1 MFGEAMTSKI
11 VTVVAPL
18 SALSRRTRLF
28 KLARYLQANART
40 VQHIAWERC
49 PGEGVERGL
58 DNDIEKRFLL
68 KGGGYGTR
76 HARAMYP
83 IWMLRVL
90 IACLGIE
97 RNHTVWALGFESAF
111 PAVVAGKF
119 RGFKVVFDDADRFS
133 LLFPLPAWLRGVVAR
148 LEAWTSRNSDVHI
161 VPGEERYDFDSNK
174 FLVVRNMPSLIE
186 LQAARRIGPPERPD
200 ADLVININGWLGSG
214 RGMATALQ
222 VARRLQGERVAFLLV
237 GKIDCEEAEEMTRL
251 DNVVSLGEV
260 SNASALA
267 TYLASDY
274 VFTYYKPN
282 TVINR
287 FAQSNKWGDAVKTS
301 VGVIVNSEVETAE
314 YLRKAG
320 AAISV
325 AYDDVDGLC
334 RELRTCLADR
344 RRVMAHRE
352 ASGLL
357 GEQAGFYD
365 DSLDAVFSED
375 F

>member
-1 MFGEAMTSKI
+1 MTKKI

-28 KLARYLQANART
+28 KLARYLQANGRT
-40 VQHIAWERC
+40 VEHIAWERC
-49 PGEGVERGL
+49 PGEGREKGL
-58 DNDIEKRFLL
+58 DGDVRKRFLL
-68 KGGGYGTR
+68 KGGGYGGR
-76 HARAMYP
+76 RARAMYP
-83 IWMLRVL
+83 LWMLRVL
-90 IACLGIE
+90 VACLGLG
-97 RNHTVWALGFESAF
+97 RDRTVWALGFESAF
-111 PAVVAGKF
+111 PAVAAGKI

-133 LLFPLPAWLRGVVAR
+133 LLFPLPRSMRAVVAR
-148 LEAWTSRNSDVHI
+148 LEAWTSRNSDVHV
-161 VPGEERYDFDSNK
+161 VPGEERYDFDSDR
-174 FLVVRNMPSLIE
+174 FLVVRNMPSVIE
-186 LQAARRIGPPERPD
+186 LQAAREIGPPERPD
-200 ADLVININGWLGSG
+200 ADLVVNVNGWLGSG
-214 RGMATALQ
+214 RGMSTALE
-222 VARRLQGERVAFLLV
+222 VARRLQGERIAFLLV
-237 GKIDCEEAEEMTRL
+237 GKIDCEDAAALARL

-260 SNASALA
+260 SNANALA

-334 RELRTCLADR
+334 RELCACLADR
-344 RRVMAHRE
+344 SRVIAHKK
-352 ASGLL
+352 AAALL

-365 DSLDAVFSED
+365 DSLGAIFNGD